1 MSKKQNMGSSPFS
14 VHAIRELF
22 PALRQQVYGKQLIY
36 FDNGAT
42 SQKPQVVLDT
52 LQKYYALENANIH
65 RGVHYLSQQATSA
78 YEQARRTI
86 QTYIGAKSPDEI
98 IFTKGTTDAINL
110 VAFSFGELLKAGDE
124 ILITAME
131 HHSNIVPWQ
140 LLCERKGCVLK
151 VVPITKKGEL
161 DLDAF
166 DTLLNE
172 RTKLLAITHISNTL
186 GTINPVQDLIQKAH
200 RVGAKVLL
208 DGAQSIQHLQIDVKQ
223 LDCDFYCFSG
233 HKVFGPTGIG
243 ILYGKEEILEK
254 MPPYQ
259 GGGDMIAKVTFER
272 TTYNTLPLKFEAGTP
287 HIAGAIGLGS
297 AIEFL
302 NSLDLDAAAAHELEL
317 TKYAQGI
324 LDTFEGL
331 HIIGEAKNK
340 TSVVSFTIDNMHPFD
355 LGTLLDKQG
364 IAVRTG
370 HHCTQ
375 PLMDFFQ
382 IPGTVRA
389 SFAFYNTKEEI
400 DTFVAALERSMQI
413 LGA

>member
-1 MSKKQNMGSSPFS
+1 MGSSPFS

-52 LQKYYALENANIH
+52 LKQYYALENANIH

-110 VAFSFGELLKAGDE
+110 VAFSFGELLKVGDE

-166 DTLLNE
+166 DALLNE
-172 RTKLLAITHISNTL
+172 RTKLVAITHISNTL

-200 RVGAKVLL
+200 LAGAKVLL

-243 ILYGKEEILEK
+243 ILYGKEAILEK

-302 NSLDLDAAAAHELEL
+302 NSLDLNAAAAHELEL

-340 TSVVSFTIDNMHPFD
+340 TSVVSFTIDHMHPFD
-355 LGTLLDKQG
+355 IGTLLDKQG

-375 PLMDFFQ
+375 PLMDFFE

>member
-1 MSKKQNMGSSPFS
+1 MGSTPFS

-22 PALRQQVYGKQLIY
+22 PALRQKVYGKPLIY

-42 SQKPQVVLDT
+42 SQKPQIVLDT
-52 LQKYYALENANIH
+52 LAQYYALENANIH

-78 YEQARRTI
+78 YEAARRTI
-86 QTYIGAKSPDEI
+86 QQYIHAKAPEEI
-98 IFTKGTTDAINL
+98 IFTKGTTDSINL
-110 VAFSFGELLKAGDE
+110 VAFSFGERLKAGDE
-124 ILITAME
+124 ILISAME

-140 LLCERKGCVLK
+140 LLCERKGCVLR
-151 VVPITKKGEL
+151 VIPITRKGEL
-161 DLDAF
+161 DLAAF
-166 DTLLNE
+166 DQMLNE

-186 GTINPVQDLIQKAH
+186 GTINPVKELIAKAH
-200 RVGAKVLL
+200 ATGAKVLL
-208 DGAQSIQHLQIDVKQ
+208 DGAQSIQHLGIDVQ
-223 LDCDFYCFSG
+223 DLNCDFYTFSG

-243 ILYGKEEILEK
+243 ILYGKEALLET

-259 GGGDMIAKVTFER
+259 GGGDMISKVTFER
-272 TTYNTLPLKFEAGTP
+272 STYNTLPLKFEAGTP

-297 AIEFL
+297 AIDFL
-302 NSLDLDAAAAHELEL
+302 NSIDMSAVAAHELEL

-331 HIIGEAKNK
+331 QIIGEAKNK
-340 TSVVSFTIDNMHPFD
+340 TSVVSFTVDNMHPFD
-355 LGTLLDKQG
+355 IGTLLDKQG

>member
-1 MSKKQNMGSSPFS
+1 MGSSPFS

-186 GTINPVQDLIQKAH
+186 GTINPVQDLIEKAH

-302 NSLDLDAAAAHELEL
+302 YSLDLEAAAAHELEL

>member
-52 LQKYYALENANIH
+52 LKQYYALENANIH
-65 RGVHYLSQQATSA
+65 RGVHYLSQQATTA

-140 LLCERKGCVLK
+140 LLCERKGCLLK
-151 VVPITKKGEL
+151 VAPISKKGEL
-161 DLDAF
+161 DLEALN
-166 DTLLNE
+166 TLLNE
-172 RTKLLAITHISNTL
+172 RTKLVAITHISNTL
-186 GTINPVQDLIQKAH
+186 GTINPVEQIIQKAH
-200 RVGAKVLL
+200 QIGAKVLL
-208 DGAQSIQHLQIDVKQ
+208 DGAQSIQHLPIDVKQ

-243 ILYGKEEILEK
+243 VLYGKEEILEK

-302 NSLDLDAAAAHELEL
+302 NGLDMAAVAAHEHEL

-340 TSVVSFTIDNMHPFD
+340 TSVVSFTIDDMHPFD

-375 PLMDFFQ
+375 PLMDFFE

-389 SFAFYNTKEEI
+389 SFAFYNTKQEI